1 MGWGFEGARLIKTGE
16 NTMLTVFIK
25 EKSMNRIVLLAV
37 CKHIGIDP
45 IAIKNNKNILIFCV
59 EVSMHNKRKIYFQF
73 IRYDFFFLLINIHY
87 YISELKATVILKETK
102 KKLIINVSP
111 SLT

>member
-1 MGWGFEGARLIKTGE
+1 MGWGIEGARLIKTGE

-45 IAIKNNKNILIFCV
+45 IAIKKTIKIF
-59 EVSMHNKRKIYFQF
+59 
-73 IRYDFFFLLINIHY
+73 
-87 YISELKATVILKETK
+87 
-102 KKLIINVSP
+102 
-111 SLT
+111 

>member
-73 IRYDFFFLLINIHY
+73 IRYDIFFFINKYSLLYFRIESNRNIKGNEEEINY
-87 YISELKATVILKETK
+87 QC
-102 KKLIINVSP
+102 
-111 SLT
+111 

>member
-1 MGWGFEGARLIKTGE
+1 
-16 NTMLTVFIK
+16 MLTVFRK

-59 EVSMHNKRKIYFQF
+59 EVSMHNKKKIYFHF
-73 IRYDFFFLLINIHY
+73 IRYDIFFMNIHY

>member
-59 EVSMHNKRKIYFQF
+59 EVSMHNKKKIYFHF
-73 IRYDFFFLLINIHY
+73 IRYDIFFYEHSLLYFRIESNRNIEGNEEEINY
-87 YISELKATVILKETK
+87 QC
-102 KKLIINVSP
+102 
-111 SLT
+111 

>member
-1 MGWGFEGARLIKTGE
+1 MGWGVEGARLIKTGE

-45 IAIKNNKNILIFCV
+45 IAIKTIKIF
-59 EVSMHNKRKIYFQF
+59 
-73 IRYDFFFLLINIHY
+73 
-87 YISELKATVILKETK
+87 
-102 KKLIINVSP
+102 
-111 SLT
+111 

>member
-16 NTMLTVFIK
+16 NTMLTVFRK

-73 IRYDFFFLLINIHY
+73 IRYDFFLLINIHY